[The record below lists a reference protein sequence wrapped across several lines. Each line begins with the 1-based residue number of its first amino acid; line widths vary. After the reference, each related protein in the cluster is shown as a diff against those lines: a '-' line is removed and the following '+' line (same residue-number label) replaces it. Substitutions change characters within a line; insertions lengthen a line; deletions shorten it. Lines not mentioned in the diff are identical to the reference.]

1 MDACFA
7 ESVKLYDEM
16 SAKNPVF
23 KKVYES
29 MKNFR
34 DNELPWFRVAEGSY
48 DSYMGTI
55 NRGK

>member
-16 SAKNPVF
+16 GAKNPVF